1 MQYDL
6 ILSGG
11 LVIDGTGKKPY
22 TANVC
27 IENGKIACITTE
39 KAENAKEIVDVS
51 GLAVTPGF
59 IDTHSHSDANFLLD
73 APTESKLAQ
82 GVTTEIIGNCGMSV
96 LPATEK
102 YYEELDKYVQLNYRT
117 HVRNSVSDYASDVEA
132 KGLSINCGMLVG
144 HSMLRMAVMGF
155 VNRDPSEQEMEQ
167 LKNLLDRELRRGA
180 KGMSLG
186 LIYPPSAFSSQ
197 EELVELSKVIA
208 KHGGL
213 LAVHMRNEGAKVFE
227 AVDEMIA
234 IARLS
239 GAHVHISHL
248 KLMGKPQWGRSTE
261 LLQKIRDARN
271 QGIHITCDQYPFHAS
286 STMVT
291 AMVPHWAHAGGPEE
305 LMRRL
310 RQREGTV
317 CEEIRKEM
325 DNRGGPHAVL
335 VVNTRGAHPAWEGM
349 YMDEIARELGV
360 DPVDAVI
367 RVTLETKTTGEC
379 IYFSMDAQDVMNIMQ
394 EPYICVGSDGNA
406 LSYDKNFTTSNVHPR
421 HFAAFSQFFQTVR
434 ENGLMP
440 IEKAVHK
447 ATGLAAEIMSIH
459 DRGILAEGMAADIA
473 VFDPET
479 YESRS
484 TFMESRVPPVGVHHV
499 LVNGKFALRDG
510 HLTQARN
517 GKVI

>member
-11 LVIDGTGKKPY
+11 LVIDGTGKEPY
-22 TANVC
+22 AANVC
-27 IENGKIACITTE
+27 VKDGKIDCITTE
-39 KAENAKEIVDVS
+39 NDLNTKEMLDVS
-51 GLAVTPGF
+51 GFAVTPGF
-59 IDTHSHSDANFLLD
+59 IDTHSHSDANLLQD

-96 LPATEK
+96 LPATEEH
-102 YYEELDKYVQLNYRT
+102 YEELDDYVQLNYRT
-117 HVRNSVSDYASDVEA
+117 HVRNSVSDYAADA
-132 KGLSINCGMLVG
+132 QQKGLSINCGMLVG

-155 VNRDPSEQEMEQ
+155 VNRDPDENEMEG
-167 LKNLLDRELRRGA
+167 LKALLDRELRRGA

-208 KHGGL
+208 KHNGL

-227 AVDEMIA
+227 AVDEMIT
-234 IARLS
+234 IAERS

-248 KLMGKPQWGRSTE
+248 KLMGKPQWGRSVE
-261 LLQKIRDARN
+261 LLQKIRSARDR
-271 QGIHITCDQYPFHAS
+271 GIHITCDQYPFHAS
-286 STMVT
+286 STLVT
-291 AMVPHWAHAGGPEE
+291 AMVPHWAHAGGPEA
-305 LMRRL
+305 LMRRMEN
-310 RQREGTV
+310 REGA
-317 CEEIRKEM
+317 EEIRKEM
-325 DNRGGPHAVL
+325 ENRGGPHAVL

-349 YMDEIARELGV
+349 YIDEIAQELGV

-367 RVTLETKTTGEC
+367 RVVLETKTTGEC
-379 IYFSMDAQDVMNIMQ
+379 IYFSMDPQDVMNIMQ

-406 LSYDKNFTTSNVHPR
+406 LSFDKNFTKSNVHPR
-421 HFAAFSQFFQTVR
+421 HFAAFSQYFQTVR
-434 ENGLMP
+434 ENNLMP
-440 IEKAVHK
+440 IQQAVHK
-447 ATGLAAEIMSIH
+447 ATGLAAEIMNIT

-473 VFDPET
+473 VFDPDA

-484 TFMESRVPPVGVHHV
+484 TFMESRVPPVGVRHV
-499 LVNGKFALRDG
+499 LVNGEFALRDG
-510 HLTQARN
+510 SITQNRN

>member
-6 ILSGG
+6 MLSGG

-27 IENGKIACITTE
+27 IHNGKIACITKE
-39 KAENAKEIVDVS
+39 SVEAEEIVDVT
-51 GLAVTPGF
+51 GLAVAPGF

-96 LPATEK
+96 LPATEA
-102 YYEELDKYVQLNYRT
+102 YYKELDKYVQLNYRT
-117 HVRNSVSDYASDVEA
+117 HVRSSVSEYAADVEA

-155 VNRDPSEQEMEQ
+155 VNRDPDEKEMEQ
-167 LKNLLDRELRRGA
+167 LKALLDRELHRGA

-186 LIYPPSAFSSQ
+186 LIYPPSAFSSR

-208 KHGGL
+208 KHNAL

-227 AVDEMIA
+227 AVDEMID
-234 IARLS
+234 IARRS

-261 LLQKIRDARN
+261 LLQKIRDARSE
-271 QGIHITCDQYPFHAS
+271 GIHITCDQYPFHAS
-286 STMVT
+286 STLVT
-291 AMVPHWAHAGGPEE
+291 AMIPHWAHAGGPEE

-310 RQREGTV
+310 REREGTV
-317 CEEIRKEM
+317 CQEIQKEM
-325 DNRGGPHAVL
+325 ENRGGPHAVL

-349 YMDEIARELGV
+349 YIDEIARELGV

-379 IYFSMDAQDVMNIMQ
+379 IYFSMDAQDVMNIMK
-394 EPYICVGSDGNA
+394 EPYICVGSDGNS
-406 LSYDKNFTTSNVHPR
+406 LSFDKNFTKSNVHPR

-434 ENGLMP
+434 ENSLMP
-440 IEKAVHK
+440 IEQAVHK
-447 ATGLAAEIMSIH
+447 ATGLAAQIMSIT
-459 DRGILAEGMAADIA
+459 DRGILAKGMAADIA
-473 VFDPET
+473 VFDPHS

-484 TFMESRVPPVGVHHV
+484 TFMESRVPPVGVYHV

-510 HLTQARN
+510 VITQTLG

>member
-1 MQYDL
+1 MRYDL

-11 LVIDGTGKKPY
+11 LVVDGTGNKPY
-22 TANVC
+22 KANVC
-27 IENGKIACITTE
+27 VKDGKIACITTE
-39 KAENAKEIVDVS
+39 TEEAGEILDVT

-59 IDTHSHSDANFLLD
+59 IDTHSHSDANLLLD

-82 GVTTEIIGNCGMSV
+82 GVTTEVIGNCGMSV
-96 LPATEK
+96 LPATEE
-102 YYEELDKYVQLNYRT
+102 YFEEIDRYVQLNYRI
-117 HVRNSVSDYASDVEA
+117 HARNSVSDYAADVEN

-155 VNRDPSEQEMEQ
+155 VNRDPDASEMEQ
-167 LKNLLDRELRRGA
+167 LKNLLDQELTRGA

-186 LIYPPSAFSSQ
+186 LIYPPSAFSSR

-208 KHGGL
+208 KHNAL

-227 AVDEMIA
+227 AVDEMID
-234 IARLS
+234 IARRS

-261 LLQKIRDARN
+261 LLQKIRDARER
-271 QGIHITCDQYPFHAS
+271 GVHITCDQYPFHAS
-286 STMVT
+286 STLIT

-310 RQREGTV
+310 QEREGTV
-317 CEEIRKEM
+317 VQEIQKEM
-325 DNRGGPHAVL
+325 ENRGGPHAVL

-349 YMDEIARELGV
+349 YIDEIARELGV

-367 RVTLETKTTGEC
+367 RVTLETKTIGEC
-379 IYFSMDAQDVMNIMQ
+379 IYFSMDAQDVMNIMK

-406 LSYDKNFTTSNVHPR
+406 LSFDKNFTKSNVHPR

-434 ENGLMP
+434 ENSLMP
-440 IEKAVHK
+440 LETAVHK
-447 ATGLAAEIMSIH
+447 TTGLAAKIMSIT

-473 VFDPET
+473 VFDPNS

-484 TFMESRVPPVGVHHV
+484 TFMESRVPPVGMRHV
-499 LVNGKFALRDG
+499 LVNGKFAMRDG
-510 HLTQARN
+510 AITQIHN

>member
-11 LVIDGTGKKPY
+11 LVVDGTGSKPY
-22 TANVC
+22 VANICVKD
-27 IENGKIACITTE
+27 GKISYINQE
-39 KAENAKEIVDVS
+39 SGLNAKEILDVS
-51 GLAVTPGF
+51 GFAVTPGF
-59 IDTHSHSDANFLLD
+59 IDTHSHSDANLLLD
-73 APTESKLAQ
+73 APTDSKLAQ

-96 LPATEK
+96 LPATEAF
-102 YYEELDKYVQLNYRT
+102 YDELNDYVQLNYRT
-117 HVRNSVSDYASDVEA
+117 HVRNSVSDYAADVES

-155 VNRDPSEQEMEQ
+155 VNRDPDEREMEQ
-167 LKNLLDRELRRGA
+167 LKQLLDRELERGA

-208 KHGGL
+208 KHDGL

-234 IARLS
+234 IAERS

-248 KLMGKPQWGRSTE
+248 KLMGKPQWGRSVE
-261 LLQKIRDARN
+261 LLQKIRSARER
-271 QGIHITCDQYPFHAS
+271 GVHITCDQYPFHAS
-286 STMVT
+286 STLIT

-310 RQREGTV
+310 REREGTV
-317 CEEIRKEM
+317 CQEIAREM

-379 IYFSMDAQDVMNIMQ
+379 IYFSMDAQDVMNIMK

-406 LSYDKNFTTSNVHPR
+406 LSFDKNFTKSNVHPR
-421 HFAAFSQFFQTVR
+421 HFAAFSQYFQTVR
-434 ENGLMP
+434 ENNLMP
-440 IEKAVHK
+440 LETAVHK
-447 ATGLAAEIMSIH
+447 TTGLAAEIMGIT
-459 DRGILAEGMAADIA
+459 DRGILAEGMAADIT
-473 VFDPET
+473 VFDPNT

-484 TFMESRVPPVGVHHV
+484 TFMESRVSPVGVQHV
-499 LVNGKFALRDG
+499 LVNGEFALRDG
-510 HLTQARN
+510 VITQNRN

>member
-6 ILSGG
+6 MLSGG

-27 IENGKIACITTE
+27 IKDGKIACITTE
-39 KAENAKEIVDVS
+39 SVEAEEIVDVT
-51 GLAVTPGF
+51 GLAVAPGF

-96 LPATEK
+96 LPATEA

-117 HVRNSVSDYASDVEA
+117 HVRSSVSEYAADVEA

-155 VNRDPSEQEMEQ
+155 VNRDPDEKEMEQ
-167 LKNLLDRELRRGA
+167 LKELLDRELRRGA

-186 LIYPPSAFSSQ
+186 LIYPPSAFSSR

-208 KHGGL
+208 KHNAL

-227 AVDEMIA
+227 AVDEMID
-234 IARLS
+234 IARRS

-271 QGIHITCDQYPFHAS
+271 EGIHITCDQYPFHAS
-286 STMVT
+286 STLVT
-291 AMVPHWAHAGGPEE
+291 AMIPHWAHAGGPEE

-310 RQREGTV
+310 REREGTV
-317 CEEIRKEM
+317 CQEIQKEM
-325 DNRGGPHAVL
+325 ENRGGPHAVL

-349 YMDEIARELGV
+349 YIDEIARELGV
-360 DPVDAVI
+360 EPVDAVI

-379 IYFSMDAQDVMNIMQ
+379 IYFSMDAQDVMNIMK

-406 LSYDKNFTTSNVHPR
+406 LSFDKNFTKSNVHPR

-434 ENGLMP
+434 ENSLMP
-440 IEKAVHK
+440 IEQAVHK
-447 ATGLAAEIMSIH
+447 ATGLAAQIMSIT
-459 DRGILAEGMAADIA
+459 DRGVLSEGMAADIT
-473 VFDPET
+473 VFDPDS

-484 TFMESRVPPVGVHHV
+484 TFMESRVPPVGVYHV

-510 HLTQARN
+510 SITPIRN

>member
-1 MQYDL
+1 MGYDL

-11 LVIDGTGKKPY
+11 LVIDGTGRKPY
-22 TANVC
+22 AANVC
-27 IENGKIACITTE
+27 VQDGKIAHITTD
-39 KAENAKEIVDVS
+39 AADASEILDVT

-59 IDTHSHSDANFLLD
+59 IDTHSHSDANLLLD

-96 LPATEK
+96 LPATKGYFDEIN
-102 YYEELDKYVQLNYRT
+102 KYVQLNYRT
-117 HVRNSVSDYASDVEA
+117 HARNSVSDYAADVEA
-132 KGLSINCGMLVG
+132 KGLSINCGVLVG

-155 VNRDPSEQEMEQ
+155 VNRDPDENEMEQ
-167 LKNLLDRELRRGA
+167 LKALLDRELSRGA

-234 IARLS
+234 IARRS

-248 KLMGKPQWGRSTE
+248 KLMGKPQWGRSVE
-261 LLQKIRDARN
+261 LLQKIRDARE

-286 STMVT
+286 STLVT

-310 RQREGTV
+310 REREGTV
-317 CEEIRKEM
+317 CQEIQKEM
-325 DNRGGPHAVL
+325 ENRGGPNAVL
-335 VVNTRGAHPAWEGM
+335 VVSTKGAHPSWEGK

-367 RVTLETKTTGEC
+367 RVTLETKTIGEC
-379 IYFSMDAQDVMNIMQ
+379 IYFSMDARDVQNIMK

-406 LSYDKNFTTSNVHPR
+406 LSFDKNFTKSNVHPR
-421 HFAAFSQFFQTVR
+421 HFAAFSQFFQTIR
-434 ENGLMP
+434 ENSLMP
-440 IEKAVHK
+440 LETAVHK
-447 ATGLAAEIMSIH
+447 ATGLAAEIMSIR

-473 VFDPET
+473 VFDPNS

-484 TFMESRVPPVGVHHV
+484 TFMESRVPPVGMRHV

-510 HLTQARN
+510 VITQDRN

>member
-11 LVIDGTGKKPY
+11 LVIDGTGREPY
-22 TANVC
+22 VANVC
-27 IENGKIACITTE
+27 IRNGEIACITTD
-39 KAENAKEIVDVS
+39 KVENAKEILDIS

-59 IDTHSHSDANFLLD
+59 IDTHSHSDANLLLD

-96 LPATEK
+96 LPATDA
-102 YYEELDKYVQLNYRT
+102 YYQELDKYVQLNYGT
-117 HVRNSVSDYASDVEA
+117 HARNSVSDYAADVEK
-132 KGLSINCGMLVG
+132 KGLSINCGLLVG

-155 VNRDPSEQEMEQ
+155 VNRDPDEGEIEQ
-167 LKNLLDRELRRGA
+167 LKQLLDRELARGA

-186 LIYPPSAFSSQ
+186 LIYPPSAFSSR
-197 EELVELSKVIA
+197 EELVELAKVIA
-208 KHGGL
+208 GHNAIL
-213 LAVHMRNEGAKVFE
+213 PVHMRNEGAKVFE
-227 AVDEMIA
+227 AVDEMID
-234 IARLS
+234 IARRS
-239 GAHVHISHL
+239 GAHIHISHL
-248 KLMGKPQWGRSTE
+248 KLMGKPQWGRSVE
-261 LLQKIRDARN
+261 LLQKIRDARK

-286 STMVT
+286 STLVT

-310 RQREGTV
+310 ENREGTV

-325 DNRGGPHAVL
+325 ENRGGPHAVL
-335 VVNTRGAHPAWEGM
+335 VVSTRGAHPSWEGM
-349 YMDEIARELGV
+349 FIDEIAQELGV

-379 IYFSMDAQDVMNIMQ
+379 IYFSMDPQDVQNIMGEQ
-394 EPYICVGSDGNA
+394 YICVGSDGNA
-406 LSYDKNFTTSNVHPR
+406 LSYDKNFTKSNVHPR

-434 ENGLMP
+434 ENRLMP
-440 IEKAVHK
+440 IEKAVYK
-447 ATGLAAEIMSIH
+447 ATGLAAEIMNIH

-473 VFDPET
+473 VFDPDT

-484 TFMESRVPPVGVHHV
+484 TFMESRVHPAGMRHV
-499 LVNGKFALRDG
+499 LVNGQFALRDG
-510 HLTQARN
+510 TITQNRN

>member
-11 LVIDGTGKKPY
+11 LVIDGTGKEPY
-22 TANVC
+22 AANVC
-27 IENGKIACITTE
+27 VKDGKIACITTE
-39 KAENAKEIVDVS
+39 KDLNAKEMLDVS
-51 GLAVTPGF
+51 GFAVTPGF
-59 IDTHSHSDANFLLD
+59 IDTHSHSDANLLQD

-96 LPATEK
+96 LPATEEH
-102 YYEELDKYVQLNYRT
+102 YEELDDYVQLNYRT
-117 HVRNSVSDYASDVEA
+117 HVRNSVSDYAADA
-132 KGLSINCGMLVG
+132 QQKGLSINCGMLVG

-155 VNRDPSEQEMEQ
+155 VNRDPDENEMEQ
-167 LKNLLDRELRRGA
+167 LKALLDRELRRGA

-208 KHGGL
+208 KHNGL

-227 AVDEMIA
+227 AVDEMIT
-234 IARLS
+234 IAERS

-248 KLMGKPQWGRSTE
+248 KLMGKPQWGRSVE
-261 LLQKIRDARN
+261 LLQKIRSARDR
-271 QGIHITCDQYPFHAS
+271 GIHITCDQYPFHAS
-286 STMVT
+286 STLVT
-291 AMVPHWAHAGGPEE
+291 AMVPHWAHAGGPEA
-305 LMRRL
+305 LMRRMEN
-310 RQREGTV
+310 REGA
-317 CEEIRKEM
+317 EEIRNEM
-325 DNRGGPHAVL
+325 ENRGGPHAVL

-349 YMDEIARELGV
+349 YIDEIAQELGV

-367 RVTLETKTTGEC
+367 RVVLETKTTGEC
-379 IYFSMDAQDVMNIMQ
+379 IYFSMDPQDVMNIMQ

-406 LSYDKNFTTSNVHPR
+406 LSFDKNFTKSNVHPR
-421 HFAAFSQFFQTVR
+421 HFAAFSQYFQTVR
-434 ENGLMP
+434 ENNLMP
-440 IEKAVHK
+440 IQQAVHK
-447 ATGLAAEIMSIH
+447 ATGLAAEIMNIT

-473 VFDPET
+473 VFDPNA

-484 TFMESRVPPVGVHHV
+484 TFMESRVPPVGVRHV
-499 LVNGKFALRDG
+499 LVNGEFALRDG
-510 HLTQARN
+510 SITQNRN

>member
-1 MQYDL
+1 MMQYDL
-6 ILSGG
+6 MLSGG
-11 LVIDGTGKKPY
+11 LVIDGKGNKPY
-22 TANVC
+22 AANICVQ
-27 IENGKIACITTE
+27 NGKIARITTE
-39 KAENAKEIVDVS
+39 TVDAKEILDVT
-51 GLAVTPGF
+51 GLAVAPGF

-96 LPATEK
+96 LPTTEP
-102 YYEELDKYVQLNYRT
+102 YFEEMDKYVQLNYGIHARS
-117 HVRNSVSDYASDVEA
+117 SVSEYAADVEA
-132 KGLSINCGMLVG
+132 KGLSINCGILVG

-155 VNRDPSEQEMEQ
+155 VNRDPDETEMEQ
-167 LKNLLDRELRRGA
+167 LKALLDRELCRGA

-261 LLQKIRDARN
+261 LLQKIRDARSE
-271 QGIHITCDQYPFHAS
+271 GVHITCDQYPFHAS
-286 STMVT
+286 STLVT

-317 CEEIRKEM
+317 VQEIQKEM
-325 DNRGGPHAVL
+325 ENRGGPHAVL

-349 YMDEIARELGV
+349 YIDEIAQELGV

-367 RVTLETKTTGEC
+367 RVVLETKTVGEC
-379 IYFSMDAQDVMNIMQ
+379 IYFSMDAQDVMNIMK

-406 LSYDKNFTTSNVHPR
+406 LSFDKNFTKSNVHPR

-434 ENGLMP
+434 ENSLMP
-440 IEKAVHK
+440 IEQAVHK
-447 ATGLAAEIMSIH
+447 TTGLAAEIMSIT
-459 DRGILAEGMAADIA
+459 DRGVLAEGMAADIT
-473 VFDPET
+473 VFDPDS

-484 TFMESRVPPVGVHHV
+484 SFMESRVPPAGVRHV
-499 LVNGKFALRDG
+499 LVNGQFALRDG
-510 HLTQARN
+510 SITQAHN

>member
-11 LVIDGTGKKPY
+11 LVIDGTGKEPY
-22 TANVC
+22 AANVC
-27 IENGKIACITTE
+27 VKDGKIACITTE
-39 KAENAKEIVDVS
+39 KDLNTKEMLDVS

-59 IDTHSHSDANFLLD
+59 IDTHSHSDANLLQD

-96 LPATEK
+96 LPATEEH
-102 YYEELDKYVQLNYRT
+102 YEELDDYVQLNYRT
-117 HVRNSVSDYASDVEA
+117 HVRNSVSDYAADA
-132 KGLSINCGMLVG
+132 QQKGLSINCGMLVG

-155 VNRDPSEQEMEQ
+155 VNRDPDENEMER
-167 LKNLLDRELRRGA
+167 LKALLDRELRRGA

-208 KHGGL
+208 KHNGL

-227 AVDEMIA
+227 AVDEMIT
-234 IARLS
+234 IAERS

-248 KLMGKPQWGRSTE
+248 KLMGKPQWGRSVE
-261 LLQKIRDARN
+261 LLQKIRSARDR
-271 QGIHITCDQYPFHAS
+271 GIHITCDQYPFHAS
-286 STMVT
+286 STLVT
-291 AMVPHWAHAGGPEE
+291 AMVPHWAHAGGPEA
-305 LMRRL
+305 LMRRMEN
-310 RQREGTV
+310 REGA
-317 CEEIRKEM
+317 EEIRKEM
-325 DNRGGPHAVL
+325 ENRGGPHAVL

-349 YMDEIARELGV
+349 YIDEIAQELGV

-367 RVTLETKTTGEC
+367 RVVLETKTTGEC
-379 IYFSMDAQDVMNIMQ
+379 IYFSMDPQDVMNIMQ

-406 LSYDKNFTTSNVHPR
+406 LSFDKNFTKSNVHPR
-421 HFAAFSQFFQTVR
+421 HFAAFSQYFQTVR
-434 ENGLMP
+434 ENNLMP
-440 IEKAVHK
+440 IQQAVHK
-447 ATGLAAEIMSIH
+447 ATGLAAEIMNIT

-473 VFDPET
+473 VFDPNA

-484 TFMESRVPPVGVHHV
+484 TFMESRVPPVGVRHV
-499 LVNGKFALRDG
+499 LVNGEFALRDG
-510 HLTQARN
+510 SITQTRN

>member
-11 LVIDGTGKKPY
+11 LVIDGTGKEPY
-22 TANVC
+22 AANVC
-27 IENGKIACITTE
+27 VKDGKIACITTE
-39 KAENAKEIVDVS
+39 NDLNAKEMLDVS

-59 IDTHSHSDANFLLD
+59 IDTHSHSDANLLQD

-96 LPATEK
+96 LPATEEH
-102 YYEELDKYVQLNYRT
+102 YEELDDYVQLNYRT
-117 HVRNSVSDYASDVEA
+117 HVRNSVSDYAADA
-132 KGLSINCGMLVG
+132 QQKGLSINCGMLVG

-155 VNRDPSEQEMEQ
+155 VNRDPDEKEMEQ
-167 LKNLLDRELRRGA
+167 LKQLLDRELRRGA

-208 KHGGL
+208 GHNGL

-227 AVDEMIA
+227 AVDEMIT
-234 IARLS
+234 IAERS

-248 KLMGKPQWGRSTE
+248 KLMGKPQWGRSVE
-261 LLQKIRDARN
+261 LLQKIRSARDR
-271 QGIHITCDQYPFHAS
+271 GIHITCDQYPFHAS
-286 STMVT
+286 STLVT
-291 AMVPHWAHAGGPEE
+291 AMVPHWAHAGGPEA
-305 LMRRL
+305 LMRRMEN
-310 RQREGTV
+310 REGA
-317 CEEIRKEM
+317 EEIRKEM
-325 DNRGGPHAVL
+325 ENRGGPHAVL

-349 YMDEIARELGV
+349 YIDEIAQELGV

-367 RVTLETKTTGEC
+367 RVVLETKTTGEC
-379 IYFSMDAQDVMNIMQ
+379 IYFSMDPQDVMNIMQ

-406 LSYDKNFTTSNVHPR
+406 LSFDKNFTKSNVHPR
-421 HFAAFSQFFQTVR
+421 HFAAFSQYFQTVR
-434 ENGLMP
+434 ENNLMP
-440 IEKAVHK
+440 IQQAVHK
-447 ATGLAAEIMSIH
+447 ATGLAAEIMNIT

-473 VFDPET
+473 VFDPNA

-484 TFMESRVPPVGVHHV
+484 TFMESRVPPVGVRHV
-499 LVNGKFALRDG
+499 LVNGEFALRDG
-510 HLTQARN
+510 VITKNRN

>member
-22 TANVC
+22 IANVC
-27 IENGKIACITTE
+27 IEDGKIACITTE
-39 KAENAKEIVDVS
+39 KADNAKEIVDVS
-51 GLAVTPGF
+51 GLAVAPGF

-96 LPATEK
+96 LPATPA
-102 YYEELDKYVQLNYRT
+102 YHEELDQYVQLNYRT
-117 HVRNSVSDYASDVEA
+117 HVRDSVSDYASDVQA
-132 KGLSINCGMLVG
+132 KGLPINCGMLVG

-167 LKNLLDRELRRGA
+167 LKALLDRELTRGA

-197 EELVELSKVIA
+197 QELVELSKVIA

-239 GAHVHISHL
+239 GVHVHISHL

-261 LLQKIRDARN
+261 LLQKIRDARSE
-271 QGIHITCDQYPFHAS
+271 GAYITCDQYPFHAS

-349 YMDEIARELGV
+349 YMDEIAQELGV

-379 IYFSMDAQDVMNIMQ
+379 IYFSMDAQDVMNIMK
-394 EPYICVGSDGNA
+394 EPYICVGSDGNSLA
-406 LSYDKNFTTSNVHPR
+406 FDKNFTTSNVHPR

-434 ENGLMP
+434 ENGLMSV
-440 IEKAVHK
+440 EAAVHK
-447 ATGLAAEIMSIH
+447 ATGLAAQIMNIS
-459 DRGILAEGMAADIA
+459 DRGVLAEGMAADVL
-473 VFDPET
+473 VFDPES

-499 LVNGKFALRDG
+499 LVNGRFALRDG
-510 HLTQARN
+510 HLAQTRN

>member
-6 ILSGG
+6 MLSGG

-22 TANVC
+22 KANVC
-27 IENGKIACITTE
+27 IENGKIARITTAAVE
-39 KAENAKEIVDVS
+39 AAEILDVT
-51 GLAVTPGF
+51 GFAVTPGF

-96 LPATEK
+96 LPTTEP
-102 YYEELDKYVQLNYRT
+102 YFEEMDKYVQLNYGIHARC
-117 HVRNSVSDYASDVEA
+117 SVSDYAADVEA

-155 VNRDPSEQEMEQ
+155 VNRDPDAREMEQ
-167 LKNLLDRELRRGA
+167 LKALLERELLRGA

-186 LIYPPSAFSSQ
+186 LIYPPSAFSSR

-227 AVDEMIA
+227 AVDEMID
-234 IARLS
+234 IARRS

-248 KLMGKPQWGRSTE
+248 KLMGKPQWGRSTQ

-271 QGIHITCDQYPFHAS
+271 EGIHITCDQYPFHAS
-286 STMVT
+286 STLVT

-310 RQREGTV
+310 KEREGTV
-317 CEEIRKEM
+317 VQEIQKEM
-325 DNRGGPHAVL
+325 ENRGGPHAVL
-335 VVNTRGAHPAWEGM
+335 VVNTRGAHPAWEGK
-349 YMDEIARELGV
+349 YIDEIAQELGV

-367 RVTLETKTTGEC
+367 RVVLETKTVGEC
-379 IYFSMDAQDVMNIMQ
+379 IYFSMDLQDVLNIME

-406 LSYDKNFTTSNVHPR
+406 LSFDKNFTKSNVHPR

-434 ENGLMP
+434 ENSLMT
-440 IEKAVHK
+440 IEQAVHK
-447 ATGLAAEIMSIH
+447 ATGLAAEIMNIS

-473 VFDPET
+473 VFDPEA

-484 TFMESRVPPVGVHHV
+484 TFMESRVPPVGVRHV
-499 LVNGKFALRDG
+499 LVNGQFALRDG
-510 HLTQARN
+510 SITQTRK
-517 GKVI
+517 GQVI

>member
-1 MQYDL
+1 MQYD
-6 ILSGG
+6 IVLSGG

-27 IENGKIACITTE
+27 IQNGKIACITT
-39 KAENAKEIVDVS
+39 KAAEAAQVLDVT

-59 IDTHSHSDANFLLD
+59 IDTHSHSDANLLLD

-96 LPATEK
+96 IPATEEF
-102 YYEELDKYVQLNYRT
+102 YEEINQYVQLNYNT
-117 HVRNSVSDYASDVEA
+117 HARRSVSEYAADVRE
-132 KGLSINCGMLVG
+132 KGLSINCGVLVG

-155 VNRDPSEQEMEQ
+155 VNRDPDEQEMEQ
-167 LKNLLDRELRRGA
+167 LKQLLDRELSRGA

-197 EELVELSKVIA
+197 EELVELAKVIA

-227 AVDEMIA
+227 AVEEMIT
-234 IARLS
+234 IAQRS

-248 KLMGKPQWGRSTE
+248 KLMGKPQWGRSVE
-261 LLQKIRDARN
+261 LLQKIRDARAN
-271 QGIHITCDQYPFHAS
+271 GIHITCDQYPFHAS
-286 STMVT
+286 STLVT

-305 LMRRL
+305 MMRRL
-310 RQREGTV
+310 RNREGTV

-325 DNRGGPHAVL
+325 ENRGGPHAVL
-335 VVNTRGAHPAWEGM
+335 VVSTKGAHPSWEGM
-349 YMDEIARELGV
+349 YMDEIAQELGV

-379 IYFSMDAQDVMNIMQ
+379 IYFSMDPQDVKNIMG
-394 EPYICVGSDGNA
+394 EMYICVGSDGNA
-406 LSYDKNFTTSNVHPR
+406 LSYDKNFTKSNVHPR

-434 ENGLMP
+434 ENRLMP
-440 IEKAVHK
+440 LETAVHK
-447 ATGLAAEIMSIH
+447 ATGLAAEIMSIA

-484 TFMESRVPPVGVHHV
+484 TFMESRVPPVGMRHV
-499 LVNGKFALRDG
+499 LVNGEFALRDG
-510 HLTQARN
+510 KLTQRKT

>member
-22 TANVC
+22 KANVC
-27 IENGKIACITTE
+27 ILDGKIARITTE
-39 KAENAKEIVDVS
+39 KVENAREILDVS

-59 IDTHSHSDANFLLD
+59 IDTHSHSDANLLLD

-96 LPATEK
+96 LPATEEH
-102 YYEELDKYVQLNYRT
+102 YEELDKYVQLNYRT
-117 HVRNSVSDYASDVEA
+117 HARNSVSDYAADAEA

-155 VNRDPSEQEMEQ
+155 VNRDPDEAEMEQ
-167 LKNLLDRELRRGA
+167 LKALLDRELTRGA

-186 LIYPPSAFSSQ
+186 LIYPPSAFSSR
-197 EELVELSKVIA
+197 EELAELAKVIA
-208 KHGGL
+208 KHNAIL
-213 LAVHMRNEGAKVFE
+213 PVHMRNEGAKVFE
-227 AVDEMIA
+227 AVDEMID
-234 IARLS
+234 IARRS
-239 GAHVHISHL
+239 GAHIHISHL
-248 KLMGKPQWGRSTE
+248 KLMGKPQWGRSVE
-261 LLQKIRDARN
+261 LLKKIRDARN
-271 QGIHITCDQYPFHAS
+271 EGVHITCDQYPFHAS
-286 STMVT
+286 STLIT
-291 AMVPHWAHAGGPEE
+291 AMVPHWAHAGGPEA

-310 RQREGTV
+310 EDREGTV

-325 DNRGGPHAVL
+325 ENRGGPHAVL

-349 YMDEIARELGV
+349 YIDEIARELGV

-379 IYFSMDAQDVMNIMQ
+379 IYFSMDAQDVNNIMK

-434 ENGLMP
+434 ENELMP
-440 IEKAVHK
+440 IEQAVHK
-447 ATGLAAEIMSIH
+447 ATGLAAEIMNIC
-459 DRGILAEGMAADIA
+459 DRGILEAGKAADIA

-484 TFMESRVPPVGVHHV
+484 TFMESRVPPAGMRYV
-499 LVNGKFALRDG
+499 LVNGRVALRDG
-510 HLTQARN
+510 VITQARS